1 MAGSGANR
9 AVTLAERLTR
19 VRTLRHAVARD
30 PGALA
35 RSTDRPGASEA
46 DVLVSEVLP
55 LLEACRFL
63 EARAMKLLADRTP
76 AGSRPLWLFGT
87 RLTVRRIPLG
97 RVLVVGPA
105 NYPLLLPGVQALQA
119 WVAGNTVFV
128 KPAPGCAAPM
138 RALAGLLADDLL
150 SVLDD
155 TADAARDR
163 IGQGVEHVVLTGSAT
178 TGRAVLADLAPKLVG
193 ATMELSGRD
202 ALIVLPGADL
212 ALAARAIAFGLRF
225 NAGRTC
231 IAPRRIVVVGD
242 ALDRLRPLLAA
253 ALGEASV
260 PVPPAL
266 MAEIATILPTGV
278 AIGHADLATAD
289 AMPPIVLETAAD
301 AAWTS
306 RDLFAPLASLHVVP
320 DAAAAAA
327 LANSGPYALG
337 AAVFGPHA
345 EALAVARALRAGCV
359 LVNDVVAPTADPR
372 LPFGGAGDSGFGVT
386 RGAEGLLA
394 MTRPQA
400 IVARTGGGSRHLTTL
415 DAGAAPLVARLIRLA
430 HGSAA
435 DRVAAIRR

>member
-1 MAGSGANR
+1 
-9 AVTLAERLTR
+9 VTLTERLAR
-19 VRTLRHAVARD
+19 VRTLRHAVAAD

-35 RSTDRPGASEA
+35 RTANRPGASEA

-55 LLEACRFL
+55 FLEACRFL
-63 EARAMKLLADRTP
+63 EAQAPRLLADRTP

-87 RLTVRRIPLG
+87 RLIVRRMPLG

-119 WVAGNTVFV
+119 WVAGNTVFI

-138 RALAGLLADDLL
+138 HALAERLDDHFV
-150 SVLDD
+150 VLDD
-155 TADAARDR
+155 TAEAARAR
-163 IGQGVEHVVLTGSAT
+163 IKQGIEHVVLTGSAT
-178 TGRAVLADLAPKLVG
+178 TGRAVLAELAPRLVG

-212 ALAARAIAFGLRF
+212 ALVARAIAFGLRF

-231 IAPRRIVVVGD
+231 IAPRRIIVVGD
-242 ALDRLRPLLAA
+242 ALDRLRPLLAT

-266 MAEIATILPTGV
+266 MAEVANILPTAA
-278 AIGHADLATAD
+278 AIGRADLATAD
-289 AMPPIVLETAAD
+289 AMPPVVLETSAD
-301 AAWTS
+301 AAWTW
-306 RDLFAPLASLHVVP
+306 RDLFAPLASLHVVS
-320 DAAAAAA
+320 DADAGIA
-327 LANSGPYALG
+327 LANDGPYALG
-337 AAVFGPHA
+337 AAVFGPDA
-345 EALAVARALRAGCV
+345 EAMAVARALRAGCV
-359 LVNDVVAPTADPR
+359 LVNDVVAATADPR

-386 RGAEGLLA
+386 RGADGLLA

-400 IVARTGGGSRHLTTL
+400 IVARTGGGSRHLAML

-430 HGSAA
+430 HGRAA
-435 DRVAAIRR
+435 DRIAAIRR